1 MQIKFCPNCGNK
13 VSPNAKF
20 CGKCGQAFEQPSNA
34 QAPQAKAGMPQEN
47 AAPKS
52 RPPKEN
58 SQQKLSDLKN
68 AAKDNQLTEKV
79 RSSIEELNQQPE
91 KKAKMLKIAGAVL
104 AVVVL
109 LFGWNWVST
118 KDYRKAMANGDSY
131 FSQGEYS
138 QAIDFYQKAH
148 DEKPGDKK
156 AMEMRTYAKDLSSYW
171 IQINA
176 DEYTDSSLEI
186 VKQLE
191 SKAEKIKDKEIKAKY
206 TEAAETIR
214 KTDRF
219 ELEKRIDE
227 RYTKANDL

>member
-34 QAPQAKAGMPQEN
+34 QAPQAKTGMPQEN

-52 RPPKEN
+52 RPAKEN

-104 AVVVL
+104 AVAVL
-109 LFGWNWVST
+109 LFGWSWVST
-118 KDYRKAMANGDSY
+118 KDYRQAMANGDSY